1 MSMSYHIEET
11 AFERMYERLQH
22 ERCIYIGNRETIR
35 LFLEAIWWMAR
46 SGAQWRMLP
55 QEYGY
60 WNSIYRRFERWSA
73 QGVFK
78 RLFISLSQD
87 ADMEWLMIDA
97 TIVRAHACAAGA
109 KGGGRFR
116 RWAVAREDSA
126 RKSS

>member
-1 MSMSYHIEET
+1 MSMTYHIEER
-11 AFERMYERLQH
+11 AFDQMYACLQH
-22 ERCIYIGNRETIR
+22 ERCIYANNRETIHR
-35 LFLEAIWWMAR
+35 FLEAIWWMAR

-55 QEYGY
+55 KEYGY

-78 RLFISLSQD
+78 RLFFSLSQD

-109 KGGGRFR
+109 KGGSRFR